1 MCGRSPR
8 KSVMPTEASHPHSE
22 ETLNWMD
29 QRPQAATRACLGS
42 ETSPHTFQLDL
53 FFNNVSKP
61 SAPVF
66 DRLGSLEYDE
76 NSSIIFRPNAKV
88 NTDGLVLRGWY
99 NCLTLA
105 IYGSVD
111 RVVSHDRDSPPPPP
125 PPPPPPQQPT
135 ALKRTP
141 KLADGEKEDQFN
153 GSPPRPQPRGPRTP
167 PGPPPP
173 DDDEDEPMPVS

>member
-1 MCGRSPR
+1 MSWEVVAWARLVLLRSA
-8 KSVMPTEASHPHSE
+8 AS
-22 ETLNWMD
+22 L
-29 QRPQAATRACLGS
+29 C

-76 NSSIIFRPNAKV
+76 NSSIIFRPNAK
-88 NTDGLVLRGWY
+88 
-99 NCLTLA
+99 
-105 IYGSVD
+105 
-111 RVVSHDRDSPPPPP
+111 
-125 PPPPPPQQPT
+125 PT